1 MTLICVGNQTIIG
14 SDNGF
19 APCRRQAIIWTNVEI
34 LLIGPLG
41 TNFSELLIKIHTFSY
56 NKMHWKML
64 SRKCQPFCLGRE
76 WRCSWSI
83 WVINNLM
90 AYGAILYKRFYGM
103 SCSGRNEIWDA
114 LVLRTSSRAFA
125 LVRTR
130 VLLVRKKVQILV
142 YNSPAR
148 PKAILRKEERWL
160 TDVGH
165 NSWRHM
171 KSAQHAAHNPQIR
184 KAGIIQTY
192 PVVAFEW

>member
-1 MTLICVGNQTIIG
+1 MLPYGNTRPQWLNSLVI
-14 SDNGF
+14 
-19 APCRRQAIIWTNVEI
+19 E
-34 LLIGPLG
+34 
-41 TNFSELLIKIHTFSY
+41 
-56 NKMHWKML
+56 
-64 SRKCQPFCLGRE
+64 KCQNFDFKWKFLPAYFADFLWNCTAMDA
-76 WRCSWSI
+76 
-83 WVINNLM
+83 NNHKSTLVQVT
-90 AYGAILYKRFYGM
+90 A
-103 SCSGRNEIWDA
+103 CSGRNEIWDA

-171 KSAQHAAHNPQIR
+171 KSAQHAAHNP
-184 KAGIIQTY
+184 K
-192 PVVAFEW
+192 FEKLGLFRHARWWRLKDKRTHIPGWW